1 MADTAHAALL
11 ELSERMLAAAH
22 AGEWDTVT
30 TLEAQRSQQIVSL
43 PMAEA
48 DALPLLKQLLAHT
61 EEVRELARRQRE
73 RLGADLGE
81 HQHRHRAL
89 SAYLVAGAE

>member
-1 MADTAHAALL
+1 MVETTHALLL
-11 ELSERMLAAAH
+11 ELSERMLAAAR
-22 AGEWDTVT
+22 AGDWETVT
-30 TLEAQRSQQIVSL
+30 ALEAQRSQQIVSL
-43 PMAEA
+43 PVVEA
-48 DALPLLKQLLAHT
+48 DALPVLKQLLAHT

-73 RLGADLGE
+73 RLGADMGE